1 MKHLTAFSF
10 SLILSLGVFIPGCET
25 FCGKCYCDNYDAQEL
40 PLNENFEMKF
50 GETYCNPEHRFR
62 LNIDSIQDG
71 RCPIGVYCIW
81 EGNAR
86 VYLNLEEKKEGNS
99 KFFLNTVNGFLHD
112 TTIHGIRFELI
123 GLDPYPDI
131 DFDYPQEVYVATMLI
146 SE

>member
-1 MKHLTAFSF
+1 MRLFKAILVSLFLAFLI
-10 SLILSLGVFIPGCET
+10 SLSGCET
-25 FCGKCYCDNYDAQEL
+25 FCGKCYCDNVDAQTIS
-40 PLNENFEMKF
+40 LNEPVQLKF
-50 GETYCNPEHRFR
+50 GEVYCNPDHRFR
-62 LNIDSIQDG
+62 LSIDSIQDG

-99 KFFLNTVNGFLHD
+99 KFILNTVSGLLTD
-112 TTIHGIRFELI
+112 TTIHGLRYELV

-131 DFDYPQEVYVATMLI
+131 EIDYPQEVYIATVLI

>member
-1 MKHLTAFSF
+1 M
-10 SLILSLGVFIPGCET
+10 ILSLGILIPSCET

-50 GETYCNPEHRFR
+50 GETYCNPEHRVR

-99 KFFLNTVNGFLHD
+99 KFILNTVSGFLND
-112 TTIHGIRFELI
+112 TTIHGIRYELI

-131 DFDYPQEVYVATMLI
+131 NLDYPQEVYTATMLI
-146 SE
+146 LE